1 MAQYNDVYVNEAYS
15 PIIVSNLRKDTFL
28 VDGVTYNSGYSKGDP
43 NAGVVYF
50 YKYSRQAIESAAS
63 AGDFS
68 SAEPTNALVPVYLNN
83 AFKSSK
89 KLYQVTANSI
99 SHNYADQVMSE
110 QTEDIREGRELCALA
125 ALKDGATA
133 STNTDQS
140 SSTTI
145 KANIQADL
153 TVLRKKKCRPNVIV
167 MSPDSYS
174 YLMTAQIGTASV
186 MTPETNEQLLQN
198 GSMGRLFGMSVFV
211 DPELENT
218 DNDEVVFR
226 DADVNEVDLTKT
238 EYIMYDS
245 KYFAAIDNLN
255 FVKIIDS
262 QTHAGSFS
270 NIELNSGFQLMLE
283 DAAIAKVYEAEVS
296 A

>member
-1 MAQYNDVYVNEAYS
+1 MAQYNSVYVNEAYS
-15 PIIVSNLRKDTFL
+15 PIVIANLRKDTFL
-28 VDGVTYNSGYSKGDP
+28 VDGQTYNSGYSKGDP

-50 YKYSRQAIESAAS
+50 YKYSRQAIASAAP
-63 AGDFS
+63 AADFS
-68 SAEPTNALVPVYLNN
+68 SAEPTNELIPVYLSN
-83 AFKSSK
+83 AFRNSK

-125 ALKDGATA
+125 ALQDGATV

-153 TVLRKKKCRPNVIV
+153 TVLRKNKCRPDVLV
-167 MSPDSYS
+167 MSPDAFG
-174 YLMTAQIGTASV
+174 YLMTAQVNTASV
-186 MTPETNEQLLQN
+186 MTPETNEELLKN

-211 DPELENT
+211 DPELENA
-218 DNDEVVFR
+218 DNDEVIYR
-226 DADVNEVDLTKT
+226 DSEVNKIDLTKT

-255 FVKIIDS
+255 YARIIDS
-262 QTHAGSFS
+262 QTFAGSLS
-270 NIELNSGFQLMLE
+270 NIEINSGFKLMLA
-283 DAAIAKVYEAEVS
+283 DAAIAKTYEAEVS

>member
-1 MAQYNDVYVNEAYS
+1 MAQYNDVYVNETYS
-15 PIIVSNLRKDTFL
+15 TIIVANLRKDTFL
-28 VDGVTYNSGYSKGDP
+28 VDGQTYNSGYSKGDP

-50 YKYSRQAIESAAS
+50 YKYSRQAIASAAS
-63 AGDFS
+63 AADFS
-68 SAEPTNALVPVYLNN
+68 SAEPTNELIPVYLSN
-83 AFKSSK
+83 AFRNSK
-89 KLYQVTANSI
+89 KLYKVTANSI

-125 ALKDGATA
+125 ALQDGATV
-133 STNTDQS
+133 STNTDRS

-153 TVLRKKKCRPNVIV
+153 TVLRKRKCRPNVIV
-167 MSPDSYS
+167 MSPDAFG
-174 YLMTAQIGTASV
+174 YLMTAQVNTASV
-186 MTPETNEQLLQN
+186 MTPETNEELLKN

-211 DPELENT
+211 DPELENA
-218 DNDEVVFR
+218 DNDEVIYR
-226 DADVNEVDLTKT
+226 DSEVNKIDLTKT

-255 FVKIIDS
+255 YAAIMDS
-262 QTHAGSFS
+262 QTFAGSLS
-270 NIELNSGFQLMLE
+270 NIEINSGFKLMLA
-283 DAAIAKVYEAEVS
+283 DAAIAKTYEVEVS